1 MTYPYCLTFQD
12 YLDSLYQKQEP
23 IPLYNEA
30 VTAWQSHIVLQ
41 PRNLDL
47 HQTCFDLV
55 SDSTFVADGCED
67 PATDSHVVEHRALQ
81 LAWLGLQELLRKFDH
96 LISLG
101 LDWHQKLAQAGF
113 NHFSVNGSDIS
124 CQTNPSDTEL
134 GLLEK
139 VNYLLNRF
147 KNAVGIAR

>member
-1 MTYPYCLTFQD
+1 M
-12 YLDSLYQKQEP
+12 QEP
-23 IPLYNEA
+23 VCLYNEA
-30 VTAWQSHIVLQ
+30 VAAWQSHIALQ
-41 PRNLDL
+41 PRYLDL

-55 SDSTFVADGCED
+55 SDSTIVADACED
-67 PATDSHVVEHRALQ
+67 PATDSTVVENRALQ
-81 LAWLGLQELLRKFDH
+81 LAWLGLQELLRKIDH

-139 VNYLLNRF
+139 VNYYWRKSITCITNL